1 MRWVVCLLE
10 DREASDSQFIV
21 EREREEKLRH
31 SCPTQRP
38 SSANTVSD
46 DNINVSDR
54 RLSGISLIKMAR
66 AMWDAVRICSVRSGL
81 DVTRPIDCRDQRVPW
96 INTPFAE
103 PASAH

>member
-1 MRWVVCLLE
+1 ME
-10 DREASDSQFIV
+10 DREANDSQFIV
-21 EREREEKLRH
+21 ERGFEEKLRH

-54 RLSGISLIKMAR
+54 HFSGISIIKMAR
-66 AMWDAVRICSVRSGL
+66 AIWDTIRICSVRSGL
-81 DVTRPIDCRDQRVPW
+81 DVTRPIECRDQRVPW

-103 PASAH
+103 SASAH